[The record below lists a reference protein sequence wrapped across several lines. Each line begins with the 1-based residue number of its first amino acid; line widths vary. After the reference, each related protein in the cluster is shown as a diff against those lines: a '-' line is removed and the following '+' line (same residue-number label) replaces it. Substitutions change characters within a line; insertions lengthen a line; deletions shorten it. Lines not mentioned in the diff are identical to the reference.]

1 MVSISGVIFIL
12 ASLDG
17 RLDLSDNSDLPCS
30 FSQFI
35 QRYNV
40 ERVIPH
46 RKAVFVTEPVSTYSS
61 SHFWRIRISSFM
73 LRRYGLRFANEKKK
87 CSVSIDTWQLNTTPL
102 FSHLLNTSLSIYTLL
117 RSHSWLIWSKQPLM
131 SPSSIHCG
139 KQSLLNHLWSASI
152 ASAVFLNFLNPYEF
166 ASASLSVISSK
177 AIRYILHGSVL
188 HGWYSQRSCLAIC
201 FGYVDLPQ
209 REGLISSPFQ

>member
-1 MVSISGVIFIL
+1 
-12 ASLDG
+12 
-17 RLDLSDNSDLPCS
+17 
-30 FSQFI
+30 
-35 QRYNV
+35 
-40 ERVIPH
+40 
-46 RKAVFVTEPVSTYSS
+46 
-61 SHFWRIRISSFM
+61 M

-87 CSVSIDTWQLNTTPL
+87 CSVSIDTLQLNTTPL

-152 ASAVFLNFLNPYEF
+152 ASAVLLNFLNPYEF

-209 REGLISSPFQ
+209 REGLISSPFNKHIASIFLASVSHFIWSTPAVRLPLLEVTFLIANALAS

>member
-1 MVSISGVIFIL
+1 MLLVPSLEVGINHIIHL
-12 ASLDG
+12 AELDG
-17 RLDLSDNSDLPCS
+17 GHQLENTFLLMAIRFFEIRATCHLVYHL
-30 FSQFI
+30 
-35 QRYNV
+35 
-40 ERVIPH
+40 
-46 RKAVFVTEPVSTYSS
+46 VSAYSS
-61 SHFWRIRISSFM
+61 SHFWRIRIFRISSFM
-73 LRRYGLRFANEKKK
+73 LRRYGLRFAYEKKK
-87 CSVSIDTWQLNTTPL
+87 CSVSIDTLQLNTTPL

-152 ASAVFLNFLNPYEF
+152 ASAVLLNFLNPYEF

>member
-1 MVSISGVIFIL
+1 MATRGHESRVTYRRQACFPAAMNNGGGIWLSGCCRWKKSAGRRNKFLATFHNSFDLMLFNTRHTVMPESFILFPKQIVGNPLRSPSSCLTHRLRIMVSISGVIFIL

-87 CSVSIDTWQLNTTPL
+87 CSVSIDT
-102 FSHLLNTSLSIYTLL
+102 
-117 RSHSWLIWSKQPLM
+117 
-131 SPSSIHCG
+131 
-139 KQSLLNHLWSASI
+139 
-152 ASAVFLNFLNPYEF
+152 
-166 ASASLSVISSK
+166 
-177 AIRYILHGSVL
+177 
-188 HGWYSQRSCLAIC
+188 
-201 FGYVDLPQ
+201 
-209 REGLISSPFQ
+209 